1 MAGGVGY
8 FLLAY
13 GTILLTSDGH
23 AVAAIWP
30 PNALLLAI
38 ILPLPK
44 ARWLPCF
51 AAAMTANLLANL
63 LAFGS
68 LPLALL
74 YAASNLGEVL
84 IAGSLLQRL
93 KGHDDPLASVGSVI
107 RFALFAAAAPV
118 VSAAAGA
125 ATAHQLD
132 GQPFWVAYR
141 TWYFADTLGLLI
153 FTPLFLGI
161 VAGDLSRWIREM
173 APPGRIEAAGLL
185 LLVALSGL
193 FAFHVDDYPIL
204 FILNA
209 PILLA
214 TFRLGR
220 FGTTIALIIVTVIGA
235 VCTMFGRGPIAAM
248 IVDKGEQALF
258 VQFYLAV
265 MLLSTMPISA
275 ELQARRALVRR
286 LAESEAGLRLLASE
300 SADAL
305 VRLDD
310 RGRCIQSSGAT
321 TKLLG
326 VETRDL
332 VGRALATLVDSRDA
346 DAVDTAF
353 AEAIGRAGT
362 VAYCE
367 FRPCDRPEDWLE
379 CTMRALVDPEGR
391 TYGTIGA
398 IRDITLRKER
408 EVSLALAASTDSLTG
423 ALNHAAFMAHLDR
436 ALAHL
441 ASSHLALIMVD
452 VDHFKQVNDGHGHLA
467 GDQVLVELH
476 DRLRALVRDHD
487 VIGRLGGDEI
497 AILLDGTA
505 EELALTIAE
514 AIRISVAS
522 QPVILPGGRPLD
534 ISISCGVAQAYPGM
548 SRQALMRRADEAL
561 YAAKGSGRDRVV
573 ISDA

>member
-13 GTILLTSDGH
+13 GTILLTGDGH
-23 AVAAIWP
+23 DVAAIWP
-30 PNALLLAI
+30 ANALLLAV
-38 ILPLPK
+38 ILSLPK

-63 LAFGS
+63 LAFHA
-68 LPLALL
+68 PPTALL
-74 YAASNLGEVL
+74 YAANNMGEVL
-84 IAGSLLQRL
+84 IAGWLVQRL
-93 KGHDDPLASVGSVI
+93 KAHGDPLASVGSVV
-107 RFALFAAAAPV
+107 RFTLFAAAAPI

-125 ATAHQLD
+125 ATAHYIH
-132 GQPFWVAYR
+132 GQPFWAVYR
-141 TWYFADTLGLLI
+141 IWYFADALGLLI

-173 APPGRIEAAGLL
+173 SPGGRFEAAGLL
-185 LLVALSGL
+185 LLVALCGL
-193 FAFHVDDYPIL
+193 FTFHTAGYPML

-220 FGTTIALIIVTVIGA
+220 FGTTIALIIATVIGM

-248 IVDKGEQALF
+248 IADKGEQALF
-258 VQFYLAV
+258 VQFYLAIL
-265 MLLSTMPISA
+265 LLSTLPVSA
-275 ELQARRALVRR
+275 ELQARRTLARR

-321 TKLLG
+321 TMLLG
-326 VETRDL
+326 VETREL
-332 VGRALATLVDSRDA
+332 VGQALATLVDPRDA
-346 DAVDTAF
+346 DAVGIAF
-353 AEAIGRAGT
+353 AEAILRPGS

-367 FRPCDRPEDWLE
+367 FRPHGRSEDWLE
-379 CTMRALVDPEGR
+379 GTMRALVDQEGR
-391 TYGTIGA
+391 AYGAIGA
-398 IRDITLRKER
+398 IRDITMRKER
-408 EVSLALAASTDSLTG
+408 EVSLVLAASTDSLTG
-423 ALNHAAFMAHLDR
+423 ALNHAAFMEHLDR
-436 ALAHL
+436 ALARL

-476 DRLRALVRDHD
+476 DRLRALLRDHD
-487 VIGRLGGDEI
+487 RIGRLGGDEL

-514 AIRISVAS
+514 AIRVSVAS

-548 SRQALMRRADEAL
+548 SREALMRRADDAL
-561 YAAKGSGRDRVV
+561 YAAKGGGRDRVV

>member
-13 GTILLTSDGH
+13 GTILLASDGH

-44 ARWLPCF
+44 AHWPSSF
-51 AAAMTANLLANL
+51 VAAMAANLLANL
-63 LAFGS
+63 LVFGS
-68 LPLALL
+68 LPAALL

-84 IAGSLLQRL
+84 IAGWLLQRL
-93 KGHDDPLASVGSVI
+93 KVHDDPLDSVGSVI
-107 RFALFAAAAPV
+107 RFALFAAAAPI

-125 ATAHQLD
+125 ATAYHLH
-132 GQPFWVAYR
+132 GQPFWIACR
-141 TWYFADTLGLLI
+141 TWYFADALGLLI
-153 FTPLFLGI
+153 FTPLFRGI
-161 VAGDLSRWIREM
+161 VAGDLSRWIREI
-173 APPGRIEAAGLL
+173 PPTARIEAAGLL
-185 LLVALSGL
+185 LLVTLSGL

-204 FILNA
+204 FVINA
-209 PILLA
+209 PLLLA

-220 FGTTIALIIVTVIGA
+220 FGTTIALIIVTVIGT
-235 VCTMFGRGPIAAM
+235 VCTMSGRGPIAAM
-248 IVDKGEQALF
+248 IADKGEQALF
-258 VQFYLAV
+258 VQFYLGV
-265 MLLSTMPISA
+265 MLLSTMPIAA
-275 ELQARRALVRR
+275 ELQARRTLVRR

-332 VGRALATLVDSRDA
+332 VGQALAMLVDPRDA
-346 DAVDTAF
+346 DAVGTAF
-353 AEAIGRAGT
+353 IEAIGRPGT

-391 TYGTIGA
+391 AYGTIGA
-398 IRDITLRKER
+398 IRDITMRKER

-423 ALNHAAFMAHLDR
+423 ALNHAAFIAHLDR

-514 AIRISVAS
+514 AIRVSVAS
-522 QPVILPGGRPLD
+522 HPVILPGGRPLD